1 MLFKII
7 GDSCCDFTKDD
18 LKKEYFCKVPLTL
31 NVGGIDV
38 LDDESFEQGKFL
50 EMMDATDE
58 CPKSACP
65 SPEAFMSEFIGAEN
79 IYVVTLS
86 SGLSGSYNSAMIAKD
101 MYLEENPNVK
111 IHVFDSKSAAGGEHL
126 ICEKIEEM
134 ALRGVAFEDII
145 KTTNEFISKLQTLF
159 VLDNLEILRKN
170 GRLTK
175 VKAAVANVLNI
186 KPVLGVLEGEIQQ
199 IDQAR
204 GMKKALSKLVEQIE
218 KLSYDKSRKVIISQ
232 CDSKDICLKIKNV
245 LIDKLGFQ
253 NVDILDAGGVTTMY
267 ENKGGVII
275 SFQVI

>member
-1 MLFKII
+1 
-7 GDSCCDFTKDD
+7 
-18 LKKEYFCKVPLTL
+18 
-31 NVGGIDV
+31 
-38 LDDESFEQGKFL
+38 
-50 EMMDATDE
+50 
-58 CPKSACP
+58 
-65 SPEAFMSEFIGAEN
+65 
-79 IYVVTLS
+79 
-86 SGLSGSYNSAMIAKD
+86 
-101 MYLEENPNVK
+101 
-111 IHVFDSKSAAGGEHL
+111 
-126 ICEKIEEM
+126 
-134 ALRGVAFEDII
+134 VAFEDII